1 MKAKRE
7 PLFKK
12 LDAVLASMAEDAKKR
27 EEEDKRRVE
36 EWEKDAKK
44 RNEEWEARFKRMDA
58 QTAAMKEEVAGIAK
72 SNGMFA
78 EDVFF
83 RSLWHQKEFA
93 GIHFDDVS
101 DQFGGMLKLPDGTR
115 LRDQFDIVMTNDV
128 SVAIVETKYRAREK
142 DVIELAETSVEHFK
156 ILFPYY
162 KGYKI
167 YLGIGA
173 LAFED
178 KAVEKARERGIG
190 LIKQVE
196 DAVEDVTDWEV
207 KAY

>member
-1 MKAKRE
+1 MKARRE

-12 LDAVLASMAEDAKKR
+12 LDAVLASIAEDAKR
-27 EEEDKRRVE
+27 
-36 EWEKDAKK
+36 

-58 QTAAMKEEVAGIAK
+58 QTAAMKAEVAGIAK

-101 DQFGGMLKLPDGTR
+101 DRMKYKLKLPDGKI
-115 LRDQFDIVMTNDV
+115 LEDEFDIVMTNDA
-128 SVAIVETKYRAREK
+128 SVAVVETKYRAREK
-142 DVIELAETSVEHFK
+142 DVTDMAETVVEHFK
-156 ILFPYY
+156 ILFPHY
-162 KGYKI
+162 KDYKI
-167 YLGIGA
+167 YLGLGA

-178 KAVEKARERGIG
+178 KVVEKARELGIG

-196 DAVEDVTDWEV
+196 DAVEDVTAWEV